1 MKPTFAGLQSE
12 YDENDFADEE
22 QYAEELLFRQGFEGD
37 VITVEDGE
45 QFEVPEGM
53 CATILEDEDEN
64 EDEEDAN
71 DLFDDEV
78 DGDDFLEDEDEYKLY
93 VEIADDIW
101 EEEPIM
107 DDLQSGLYELDGHLI
122 KVIEMYEE

>member
-1 MKPTFAGLQSE
+1 MRLLLKPTFAGLQSE

-53 CATILEDEDEN
+53 CATILEDENDN
-64 EDEEDAN
+64 EDEEDGNELDIN
-71 DLFDDEV
+71 DIFDE
-78 DGDDFLEDEDEYKLY
+78 EYKLY
-93 VEIADDIW
+93 VVIADDVW
-101 EEEPIM
+101 EEESIL
-107 DDLQSGLYELDGHLI
+107 DDLQSGLYQLDGHLI
-122 KVIEMYEE
+122 KEIELYE